1 MMGNIKNINPKFILD
16 EKGKK
21 KSVVL
26 SISKY
31 NELLEDIDDLAKVAE
46 RREEYTLSH
55 EELVKQL
62 KKDGLLQNRMET
74 ICHQRDQES

>member
-1 MMGNIKNINPKFILD
+1 MEKIKKIKPKYIID
-16 EKGKK
+16 ENGEK

-26 SISKY
+26 SISEYK
-31 NELLEDIDDLAKVAE
+31 ELLEDIDDLAKVAE

-62 KKDGLLQNRMET
+62 KKDGLL
-74 ICHQRDQES
+74 

>member
-1 MMGNIKNINPKFILD
+1 MMEKTKKYKPKFIID
-16 EKGKK
+16 ENGEK

-26 SISKY
+26 SISEY
-31 NELLEDIDDLAKVAE
+31 NELREDIDDLAKVAE

-62 KKDGLLQNRMET
+62 KKDGLL
-74 ICHQRDQES
+74 